1 MNKRIAFFMAAMFGV
16 ASAMASTT
24 WYVDARHGSNGYSGL
39 TAFAPK
45 RTIQSAINAAS
56 SGDWIIVAGGT
67 YTENLTLS
75 KKLTLFSHEHAVSII
90 EGRHAGHCLLITENA
105 SGSVVDGFV
114 FTHGA
119 PTNAGNK
126 YGGGVDCLANAT
138 IRHCVFKDNGNSSTT
153 FAGGLHTSNRAQVS
167 VENCL
172 FTGNYA
178 WACGGASLTEGGSTA
193 TFDRCTVYGNKSD
206 DFIGNQGGI
215 GVATADNPAAAD
227 ALADSGLA
235 VIDRAINL
243 FPDRLDLRFGKIFFL
258 GEIRQWQPFADEII
272 TTLNRSES
280 IGHRWQYPNF
290 DQGGRQLIIEGV
302 QDYLYTL
309 YEASQA
315 APADGSPAAQASLTP
330 AQTDVMPHIRR
341 VALRAAQ
348 LFPAEPSFLSSLAY
362 TYIAEADYPTAL
374 RHLNRAEQLAPN
386 DPAILQQLVD
396 IHTRMK
402 NKKQANIYR
411 TRLAEQTRP

>member
-1 MNKRIAFFMAAMFGV
+1 MKQIIPLVIAA
-16 ASAMASTT
+16 
-24 WYVDARHGSNGYSGL
+24 
-39 TAFAPK
+39 
-45 RTIQSAINAAS
+45 
-56 SGDWIIVAGGT
+56 
-67 YTENLTLS
+67 
-75 KKLTLFSHEHAVSII
+75 
-90 EGRHAGHCLLITENA
+90 
-105 SGSVVDGFV
+105 
-114 FTHGA
+114 
-119 PTNAGNK
+119 
-126 YGGGVDCLANAT
+126 
-138 IRHCVFKDNGNSSTT
+138 
-153 FAGGLHTSNRAQVS
+153 
-167 VENCL
+167 
-172 FTGNYA
+172 
-178 WACGGASLTEGGSTA
+178 ACGLSLSAQSFSDSFYDALNSDNLAQQRSILAQWSESSPDDIDLHIA
-193 TFDRCTVYGNKSD
+193 RFNHYINRCMS
-206 DFIGNQGGI
+206 
-215 GVATADNPAAAD
+215 TADNPAAAD